1 MSTAADSDRRD
12 GPAREPRP
20 QDGHPNCHPNEQPVL
35 RWLAR
40 GEQDLPEGR
49 DWLSAAEAE
58 VCARMRFTKRR
69 REFQT
74 ARWAAKQAM
83 ATLPD
88 CAVDPA
94 LLEVR
99 HHPSGAP
106 EAWADRRPLPVG
118 ISLSDRAGWAVCLLG
133 LEPGAVG
140 CDLELVEPRSAAFV
154 RDYFTA
160 AERRFIRDD
169 DLRANLLWSAKE
181 SALKVLRTG
190 LRRDTRTVEV
200 SISCA
205 APESSGWC
213 PLTVCVDQT
222 RTFTGWWARYNDFL
236 LTVATA
242 APTPP
247 PVGIDAIAAL
257 TTATPVHSWLDAPVS
272 SVRPHV
278 PSLAPARR

>member
-1 MSTAADSDRRD
+1 MSTAASPDRRG
-12 GPAREPRP
+12 GPVREPRSRR
-20 QDGHPNCHPNEQPVL
+20 GHVGEERAL

-40 GEQDLPEGR
+40 GEQDLPQGG
-49 DWLSAAEAE
+49 DWLSERESE

-83 ATLPD
+83 AALPG
-88 CAVDPA
+88 CALDPA

-99 HHPSGAP
+99 HHPTGAP
-106 EAWADRRPLPVG
+106 EAWADRRALPVG

-200 SISCA
+200 SVTMPA
-205 APESSGWC
+205 TRFAEDSGWC
-213 PLTVCVDQT
+213 PLTVRVDRA

-257 TTATPVHSWLDAPVS
+257 TAATPVHSWLDAPVS
-272 SVRPHV
+272 AVRPHV
-278 PSLAPARR
+278 PSLAPTRR